1 MQRYS
6 NLNILF
12 HWLIA
17 ILIVAAF
24 ALGSFMVDLR
34 ISPAKL
40 QYYAWHKWLGVSIF
54 GLVLLRLLTRLLNG
68 APAFPAGSA
77 KWEARLAKLTHA
89 SLYVLMFAVPVSG
102 YLYTSAAGFPVV
114 YFGLFELPTL
124 IGPNPALKPLL
135 KELHESLTSVLL
147 IVVGMHVAAALKHL
161 LIDKDG
167 VFQRMLP
174 GK

>member
-6 NLNILF
+6 RLNIFF

-17 ILIVAAF
+17 ATIFAAF
-24 ALGSFMVDLR
+24 ALGSFMVDLK

-54 GLVLLRLLTRLLNG
+54 ALVIMRLLTRLLNA
-68 APAFPAGSA
+68 APTFPESMSN
-77 KWEARLAKLTHA
+77 WEMKLANITHA
-89 SLYVLMFAVPVSG
+89 LLYFLMFAVPLSG
-102 YLYTSAAGFPVV
+102 YFYTSAAGFPVV
-114 YFGLFELPTL
+114 YFGLFELPSL
-124 IGPNPALKPLL
+124 IGPDPVLKPLL

-147 IVVGMHVAAALKHL
+147 IVVGLHVAAALKHL
-161 LIDKDG
+161 LISKDG

>member
-6 NLNILF
+6 RLNIFF

-17 ILIVAAF
+17 VLIVAAF
-24 ALGSFMVDLR
+24 ALGSFMVDLK

-54 GLVLLRLLTRLLNG
+54 GLVTLRLLTRLLSG
-68 APAFPAGSA
+68 APAFPASMP
-77 KWEARLAKLTHA
+77 KWEAKLAKLTHA
-89 SLYVLMFAVPVSG
+89 LLYLLMFAVPVSG
-102 YLYTSAAGFPVV
+102 YFYTSAAGFPVV
-114 YFGLFELPTL
+114 YFGLLELPTL
-124 IGPNPALKPLL
+124 IGPDPALKPLL

-147 IVVGMHVAAALKHL
+147 IVVGMHVAGALKHL
-161 LIDKDG
+161 FIDQDG